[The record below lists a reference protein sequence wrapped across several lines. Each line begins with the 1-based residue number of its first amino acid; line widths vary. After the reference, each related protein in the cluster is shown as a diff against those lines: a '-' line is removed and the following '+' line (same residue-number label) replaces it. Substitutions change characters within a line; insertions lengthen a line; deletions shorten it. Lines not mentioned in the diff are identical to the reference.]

1 MKPIRLFVL
10 LIYISFGLQ
19 SQTPTSSTEIGLL
32 AGDSYY
38 LGELNNQHFIPFNLG
53 AGVYYQY
60 NYNERFGIKAAFNY
74 GTIEGSD
81 NNLNSTFS
89 EIRQLSFKSKIFEL
103 SISGTFN
110 FLPYSYLNEKSSP
123 FTPYGFIGFGYFM
136 HAPKSDDGGTKTD
149 LQLQETEGK
158 KYSRF
163 QASLPLG
170 LGIKYRTGKF
180 GFGFEW
186 GIRKTF
192 TDYLDDVS
200 SYYFNES
207 IMVDSAQK
215 TNVSGFQRGQLN
227 NKDWFVFTGITLF
240 VNLTSK
246 RVCP

>member
-1 MKPIRLFVL
+1 MKPFHSFLLFL
-10 LIYISFGLQ
+10 LLGFGIQ

-32 AGDSYY
+32 AGESYY
-38 LGELNNQHFIPFNLG
+38 LGELNQQHFLPLNLG
-53 AGVYYQY
+53 IGAFYQY
-60 NYNERFGIKAAFNY
+60 NYNEYFGIKAAFNY
-74 GTIEGSD
+74 GTIEGND
-81 NNLNSTFS
+81 NNISSSFS
-89 EIRQLSFKSKIFEL
+89 DVRQLNFSSKIFEL

-110 FLPYSYLNEKSSP
+110 FIPYSYLNEKSSP

-136 HAPKSDDGGTKTD
+136 HAPKSNDGGTQTD

-163 QASLPLG
+163 QPSLPLG
-170 LGIKYRTGKF
+170 IGLKYRTGKF

-200 SYYFNES
+200 SYYHNES
-207 IMVDSAQK
+207 ITINSPQK
-215 TNVSGFQRGQLN
+215 TNVSDYQRGQIN

-240 VNLTSK
+240 VNLTGK